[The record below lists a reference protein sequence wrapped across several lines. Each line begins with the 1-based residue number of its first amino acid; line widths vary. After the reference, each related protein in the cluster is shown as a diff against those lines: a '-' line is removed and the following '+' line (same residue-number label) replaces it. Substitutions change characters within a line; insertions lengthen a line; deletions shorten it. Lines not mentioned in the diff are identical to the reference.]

1 MAKANGGGKQSAE
14 ERLNFLQSKEQAAIA
29 SGNTKEAERYK
40 KAIEAVTL
48 AIERQ
53 NYELKASL
61 DNITELS
68 DSVKSLGAFVGK
80 SNKLFE
86 TMNTLTDGMSVS
98 LDSVSQQMSGLGP
111 DAKKFKKETFKTAEA
126 YKSMGNIIA
135 VNVKK
140 LKKQQTTTSQY
151 NQSVLDSYDELEE
164 AIDRLESQMDGLT
177 GTSLASAQ
185 AIKRTFESQKA
196 TLESFANAAERS
208 KNQLEGMGFVLDKLS
223 STGIPAMSEF
233 GNVITKAA
241 EGGAGLTLGMAALG
255 FAAGKAAYDLG
266 LVGDKLGTIAK
277 YDGQIAV
284 AQSNVDAKL
293 KKFDLGMGGPGMNRN
308 FVAEEAALNFAVS
321 ANSARLEFEAASKT
335 AFFGKGLGGVGYGAQ
350 KLQMA
355 GISAETIA
363 TAMKDAS
370 SVMGSNVSGK
380 FGADVAI
387 LAARTGQTS
396 EGIASINDTFMRL
409 GGVSKETAISMQEGM
424 RGMAAEANVNLGAL
438 MEDVAEASKDALSYQ
453 LKSPQA
459 LAKAATFAQSL
470 GTKFT
475 DIANAGKSMVL
486 NYKDSIKA
494 EMSLSAMLGRRVD
507 LSQVRAKFAAGD
519 TDGAL
524 AALKAQGL
532 DPSKMNMFQQ
542 EQLKSATGGLDLNSL
557 QKIATRTGRTG
568 ELGKGNVGKE
578 NEIFLNA
585 KQSAESAKQI
595 GQEVA
600 AAMADISKGLLEG
613 QKELQRQLNIQANT
627 FNIQKDMLDVIQ
639 LNKKKEIESSGIGY
653 GLAGAGIATALTLLL
668 TKGKGLGKLFSKG
681 GMGNI
686 FSKAGGAPTG
696 NQFSGYKMVG
706 KHGNVH
712 DASGKFVSRANA
724 DAFKQSQGWVKAKS
738 GVLYKPGS
746 PQANAIN
753 AASKSGLTPT
763 SKLATTAATAG
774 TTGMPSSLAN
784 TAKAGLGSKVTGNLM
799 SSVKGLGGVVSVLG
813 AAYDYK
819 TRKDEGQSTLQAASG
834 AGGGAA
840 GALAG
845 AALGSA
851 IIPVVGTIIGG
862 AIGYWAGSSLADEL
876 TGANEP
882 QVKAQEEAA
891 TTFEMTNAQL
901 EGEIANGN
909 LLNSSE
915 YAVEL
920 QQRMLEVMGLQ
931 AEILYDIASEQRAV
945 TSVNLDG
952 AKVLSLLNSRTAK
965 NYGVTRLT
973 GINRQV
979 K

>member
-1 MAKANGGGKQSAE
+1 MAKSTGGGKQSAE

-80 SNKLFE
+80 NNKLFE
-86 TMNTLTDGMSVS
+86 TMNSLTDGMSVS
-98 LDSVSQQMSGLGP
+98 LDSISQQMSGLGP
-111 DAKKFKKETFKTAEA
+111 DAKKFKTQTFKTAEA
-126 YKSMGNIIA
+126 YKNMGNIIA

-164 AIDRLESQMDGLT
+164 AIDRLESQMEGLT
-177 GTSLASAQ
+177 GTSLAAAE
-185 AIKRTFESQKA
+185 AIKRTLDGQKA
-196 TLESFANAAERS
+196 TLQSFAAAAEKS
-208 KNQLEGMGFVLDKLS
+208 DKVMKATGFAFQQLS
-223 STGIPAMSEF
+223 SSGIPAANEMGE
-233 GNVITKAA
+233 VVKTMQ
-241 EGGAGLTLGMAALG
+241 EGGKGLTLAFAALG
-255 FAAGKAAYDLG
+255 ATLGKIAYDLG
-266 LVGDKLGTIAK
+266 FIGDKVGTIAK
-277 YDGQIAV
+277 YDQQIGDLSTQIDIA
-284 AQSNVDAKL
+284 NDKL
-293 KKFDLGMGGPGMNRN
+293 RLGMNPGGKN
-308 FVAEEAALNFAVS
+308 FVAAKAINDFSNQV
-321 ANSARLEFEAASKT
+321 ANMAMEFQAASKT
-335 AFFGKGLGGVGYGAQ
+335 ALFGKGLGGVGYGAAQ
-350 KLQMA
+350 LQMA

-363 TAMKDAS
+363 TAMQDVS
-370 SVMGSNVSGK
+370 SAMGSNVSGK
-380 FGADVAI
+380 FGADVAM

-396 EGIASINDTFMRL
+396 QNIASINDTFMRL

-424 RGMAAEANVNLGAL
+424 RAMAAQANVNLGAL

-459 LAKAATFAQSL
+459 LKSAAIFAQSL

-519 TDGAL
+519 TEGAL

-542 EQLKSATGGLDLNSL
+542 EQLKSATGGMDLNTL
-557 QKIATRTGRTG
+557 QKIATRTGRSGG
-568 ELGKGNVGKE
+568 EERKGNVGKE
-578 NEIFLNA
+578 NQVFLSA
-585 KQSAESAKQI
+585 KSSAESAKAVGAAVQ
-595 GQEVA
+595 
-600 AAMADISKGLLEG
+600 AAMTEIHN
-613 QKELQRQLNIQANT
+613 KELENQYNKAKNQALIDNT
-627 FNIQKDMLDVIQ
+627 FNLKTLTENLKQKEAEKSIM
-639 LNKKKEIESSGIGY
+639 SSG
-653 GLAGAGIATALTLLL
+653 GAYALGGAALFALLS
-668 TKGKGLGKLFSKG
+668 KGKGLGKLFSKG

-686 FSKAGGAPTG
+686 FSKAGGGAPPVTSAANG
-696 NQFSGYKMVG
+696 GRFSGYKMAG
-706 KHGNVH
+706 KSNVH
-712 DASGKFVSRANA
+712 NSSGKFVSRAEA

-738 GVLYKPGS
+738 GVLYKPGT
-746 PQANAIN
+746 PQANAIMSASKN
-753 AASKSGLTPT
+753 AIAPAASM
-763 SKLATTAATAG
+763 TTAGAP
-774 TTGMPSSLAN
+774 GMSSTLAN
-784 TAKAGLGSKVTGNLM
+784 TAKAGLGSKVTSNLL
-799 SSVKGLGGVVSVLG
+799 SSVKGLGGVVSVLSAG
-813 AAYDYK
+813 YDYK
-819 TRKDEGQSTLQAASG
+819 TRKDQGQTTLQAASG

-851 IIPVVGTIIGG
+851 IVPVIGTIIGG

-882 QVKAQEEAA
+882 TVEAQEEAA
-891 TTFEMTNAQL
+891 GTYEMTNAEL
-901 EGEIANGN
+901 EAEIANGN

-920 QQRMLEVMGLQ
+920 QQKMLEIMGLQ
-931 AEILYDIASEQRAV
+931 AEFLNDIAESNRSV

-952 AKVLSLLNSRTAK
+952 SKVLSLLNGRSAK

-973 GINRQV
+973 SINRNV

>member
-1 MAKANGGGKQSAE
+1 
-14 ERLNFLQSKEQAAIA
+14 
-29 SGNTKEAERYK
+29 
-40 KAIEAVTL
+40 
-48 AIERQ
+48 
-53 NYELKASL
+53 
-61 DNITELS
+61 
-68 DSVKSLGAFVGK
+68 
-80 SNKLFE
+80 
-86 TMNTLTDGMSVS
+86 
-98 LDSVSQQMSGLGP
+98 
-111 DAKKFKKETFKTAEA
+111 
-126 YKSMGNIIA
+126 
-135 VNVKK
+135 
-140 LKKQQTTTSQY
+140 
-151 NQSVLDSYDELEE
+151 
-164 AIDRLESQMDGLT
+164 
-177 GTSLASAQ
+177 
-185 AIKRTFESQKA
+185 
-196 TLESFANAAERS
+196 
-208 KNQLEGMGFVLDKLS
+208 
-223 STGIPAMSEF
+223 
-233 GNVITKAA
+233 
-241 EGGAGLTLGMAALG
+241 
-255 FAAGKAAYDLG
+255 
-266 LVGDKLGTIAK
+266 
-277 YDGQIAV
+277 
-284 AQSNVDAKL
+284 
-293 KKFDLGMGGPGMNRN
+293 
-308 FVAEEAALNFAVS
+308 
-321 ANSARLEFEAASKT
+321 
-335 AFFGKGLGGVGYGAQ
+335 
-350 KLQMA
+350 
-355 GISAETIA
+355 
-363 TAMKDAS
+363 MKDAS
-370 SVMGSNVSGK
+370 SAMGSNVSGK

-396 EGIASINDTFMRL
+396 EGIASITDTFMRL
-409 GGVSKETAISMQEGM
+409 GNVSAETAINLQEGL
-424 RGMAAEANVNLGAL
+424 RAMASQANINLGAL

-475 DIANAGKSMVL
+475 DIANAGRSMVL

-507 LSQVRAKFAAGD
+507 LSQVRALFAAGE
-519 TDGAL
+519 TEQAL

-557 QKIATRTGRTG
+557 QKVATRTGRTG
-568 ELGKGNVGKE
+568 QLGKGNVGKE

-585 KQSAESAKQI
+585 KQSAESAKMI

-600 AAMADISKGLLEG
+600 SAMADLAKTEKLQG
-613 QKELQRQLNIQANT
+613 QREKQKQDNILANT
-627 FNIQKDMLDVIQ
+627 FDIKKDMLDVIQ
-639 LNKKKEIESSGIGY
+639 LNKKKEIESSGVGY

-668 TKGKGLGKLFSKG
+668 TKGKGLGKLFGKG
-681 GMGNI
+681 GLGKL
-686 FSKAGGAPTG
+686 FGKGGGAPPPISATGPG

-724 DAFKQSQGWVKAKS
+724 DAFKQSQGYVKAKS
-738 GVLYKPGS
+738 GVMYKPGT
-746 PQANAIN
+746 PQANAIM
-753 AASKSGLTPT
+753 AAGKNTIAPVASM
-763 SKLATTAATAG
+763 TAG
-774 TTGMPSSLAN
+774 APGMSSTLAN
-784 TAKAGLGSKVTGNLM
+784 TAKTGLGSKVTSNLL

-819 TRKDEGQSTLQAASG
+819 TRKDQGQTTLQAASG

-851 IIPVVGTIIGG
+851 IVPVIGTIIGG

-882 QVKAQEEAA
+882 QVAAQEELAG
-891 TTFEMTNAQL
+891 TYEMSNAQL

-920 QQRMLEVMGLQ
+920 QQKMLEIMGLQ
-931 AEILYDIASEQRAV
+931 AEFLNDIAESNRTV

-952 AKVLSLLNSRTAK
+952 SKVLNLLNSRSAK

-973 GINRQV
+973 SINRNV